1 MMAKK
6 SDRSQFVVSWMT
18 WIIRNNTVSR
28 SGFPIYTDSKL
39 RSYSRL
45 DSSHWASGLYGGE
58 GGPMRGNSVVYVI
71 YKKSSLN
78 AKITLLKVVIL
89 YLTVQKN
96 KIKSNKNRQHHIS
109 MPNIITT
116 LNHMKGNRSKIRHWT
131 LAWTCTQ
138 INRNKSWR

>member
-1 MMAKK
+1 
-6 SDRSQFVVSWMT
+6 
-18 WIIRNNTVSR
+18 
-28 SGFPIYTDSKL
+28 
-39 RSYSRL
+39 
-45 DSSHWASGLYGGE
+45 
-58 GGPMRGNSVVYVI
+58 MRGNSVVYVI

-116 LNHMKGNRSKIRHWT
+116 LNHMKGNRSKIRH
-131 LAWTCTQ
+131 
-138 INRNKSWR
+138 